1 MKKLTAIIFAV
12 LLFTGVSF
20 SQTPPMH
27 IGASLN
33 LGLPVGRFGDIAG
46 TGIGVTG
53 QFEMQLI
60 PNLVG
65 TGTIGYIKWGG
76 KDLPY
81 GSYSMSTVPILVGAK
96 YYLVPMVPFYALA
109 NLGITIVSSS
119 VDVPAVSYFGYTV
132 GGGSASASSSEF
144 TFAIGGGYEIPLT
157 PSITLDVNAA
167 FNIISDANYLGIKA
181 GVLFPL

>member
-1 MKKLTAIIFAV
+1 MKKISAILFAV

-20 SQTPPMH
+20 SQIPQMR
-27 IGASLN
+27 IGAALN
-33 LGLPVGRFGDIAG
+33 LGLPVGTFGDLAG

-53 QFEMQLI
+53 QFELKLM

-76 KDLPY
+76 KDF
-81 GSYSMSTVPILVGAK
+81 GVGTYSISTVPILVGAK

-109 NLGITIVSSS
+109 NLGITIVSQSIDYNNS
-119 VDVPAVSYFGYTV
+119 FYNQYFG
-132 GGGSASASSSEF
+132 GISASTSSSEF
-144 TFAIGGGYEIPLT
+144 TFAIGGGYEIPLS
-157 PSITLDVNAA
+157 PSIKLDVSAA
-167 FNIISDANYLGIKA
+167 FNIISDANYLGVKA